1 MFNVSFLGLNDHERL
16 LVEITVRHPDFYQ
29 IDRLV
34 SDLPS
39 EISNDWQTFR
49 TPEGGMLRAMV
60 NTEGVSWREFS
71 TYYTAHGTD
80 AIHARLS
87 QAGRVAAL
95 QVEDDAISF
104 ALDIDCPNADELN
117 RIFYQL
123 NEAA

>member
-49 TPEGGMLRAMV
+49 TPEGGMLRAML

-71 TYYTAHGTD
+71 TYYPIHGTD

-87 QAGRVAAL
+87 QAGHVAAL
-95 QVEDDAISF
+95 QVEDDAVSF
-104 ALDIDCPNADELN
+104 ALDIDCPNAAELN